1 MVGMAQIVNFMMR
14 TVQSWPNQ
22 VIEASVSAIK
32 YCLRCLFSCSKS
44 AQQNTTIPNQK
55 PARLN
60 PYLNFPSSF
69 FLIGFTQLLDSAIK
83 PLNINNFFL
92 WPILYSNS
100 STYVNVFEICKFMA
114 QLINVIDSIDE
125 NVLIFG
131 LEI

>member
-1 MVGMAQIVNFMMR
+1 MIGTAQIVNFVMR

-22 VIEASVSAIK
+22 VIEASVSSIK
-32 YCLRCLFSCSKS
+32 YCLRCLFSCSKP
-44 AQQNTTIPNQK
+44 AQQNTTVPNQK
-55 PARLN
+55 PTWLN
-60 PYLNFPSSF
+60 PNLNFPSSF
-69 FLIGFTQLLDSAIK
+69 LLISFTQLLDSPIK

-100 STYVNVFEICKFMA
+100 STYVNVFEIRKFMA
-114 QLINVIDSIDE
+114 QLINVPYSIDE